1 MDKGYPVVIGEYGA
15 NRKDASLYG
24 GNQKLHDESMM
35 AWYSSVTAEM
45 LKAGLIP
52 YVWDINVQPLPHMTL
67 FNRAKEV
74 VSDSYI
80 FKGVMDGAEI
90 GMETYHKIYPKP
102 WYPGLSEPR
111 IGSGK

>member
-1 MDKGYPVVIGEYGA
+1 
-15 NRKDASLYG
+15 
-24 GNQKLHDESMM
+24 MM

-102 WYPGLSEPR
+102 
-111 IGSGK
+111 